1 MPPAG
6 AGAPQRD
13 YAQPDEAPGGP
24 LPYAGLAV
32 RLAGLFYDALLTVPL
47 LFIAGW
53 LFLAF
58 TRDASSPGM
67 HALFRGWLLLVLG
80 VYFVYCWR
88 RGQTLAMKTWRL
100 RLVDSGGALPST
112 RQAVARY
119 LLAVLGLG
127 LLGAGFLWALVDP
140 QRQFLHDRLVGTRI
154 VRPHRRSS
162 R

>member
-1 MPPAG
+1 
-6 AGAPQRD
+6 
-13 YAQPDEAPGGP
+13 
-24 LPYAGLAV
+24 
-32 RLAGLFYDALLTVPL
+32 
-47 LFIAGW
+47 
-53 LFLAF
+53 
-58 TRDASSPGM
+58 
-67 HALFRGWLLLVLG
+67 
-80 VYFVYCWR
+80 
-88 RGQTLAMKTWRL
+88 MKTWRL

-154 VRPHRRSS
+154 VRPHRRSL

>member
-1 MPPAG
+1 MPPAD
-6 AGAPQRD
+6 AP
-13 YAQPDEAPGGP
+13 AQDQARPDEPPHGP
-24 LPYAGLAV
+24 SPYAGLAV
-32 RLAGLFYDALLTVPL
+32 RLAGLLYDALLTVPL
-47 LFIAGW
+47 LFVGGW

-58 TRDASSPGM
+58 TRDAASPGM
-67 HALFRGWLLLVLG
+67 HALFRVWLLLVLG
-80 VYFVYCWR
+80 VYFIYCWR

-154 VRPHRRSS
+154 VRLHRRSLQ
-162 R
+162 